1 VRTQV
6 VERLSRLTS
15 QALESPDMIEAF
27 RGDGAA
33 PWWTVPEDLAGF
45 RARQEALFAGL
56 VTASAAGVDHG
67 ASSNP

>member
-1 VRTQV
+1 
-6 VERLSRLTS
+6 
-15 QALESPDMIEAF
+15 MIEAF